1 MVNNMLMLNISPVL
15 SVKTHNT
22 AAAKIGFVN
31 NKKDPK
37 NSKHSY
43 TKIEVKDPSN
53 NRDII
58 LKIAKKQKG
67 VYIWETLDEKNIL
80 HPYFVTGFSDG
91 ESSFIA
97 SISHNPKNLLNW
109 VVSSKFVIS
118 LHLAELPLLLS
129 IQEFFG
135 GIGFITKDFK
145 NNKVSYTVT
154 KLDDLVNVIIP
165 HFNSFPLFTQ
175 KRLDFILWSKIVNLM
190 YNKEHL
196 NEKGLQEIISLK
208 ASLNNKLPSSLQ
220 TAFPNVIPAERGEM
234 EIITNITEP
243 QWLVGFIAG
252 DGSLSASS
260 KNTKRNAFRVRFL
273 ITQHARDLELL
284 KVIKSYFGEIGGI
297 YKNGGSYNYE
307 VGSYK
312 DCYNFILPFL
322 LNNPIPYV
330 SLKYKNFKI
339 WEEILNILISG
350 EHNSEIGVTKINALL
365 STLNKYDKTP
375 L

>member
-1 MVNNMLMLNISPVL
+1 
-15 SVKTHNT
+15 
-22 AAAKIGFVN
+22 
-31 NKKDPK
+31 
-37 NSKHSY
+37 
-43 TKIEVKDPSN
+43 
-53 NRDII
+53 
-58 LKIAKKQKG
+58 
-67 VYIWETLDEKNIL
+67 
-80 HPYFVTGFSDG
+80 
-91 ESSFIA
+91 
-97 SISHNPKNLLNW
+97 
-109 VVSSKFVIS
+109 
-118 LHLAELPLLLS
+118 
-129 IQEFFG
+129 
-135 GIGFITKDFK
+135 
-145 NNKVSYTVT
+145 
-154 KLDDLVNVIIP
+154 
-165 HFNSFPLFTQ
+165 
-175 KRLDFILWSKIVNLM
+175 
-190 YNKEHL
+190 
-196 NEKGLQEIISLK
+196 
-208 ASLNNKLPSSLQ
+208 
-220 TAFPNVIPAERGEM
+220 M

-252 DGSLSASS
+252 NGSLSAYS